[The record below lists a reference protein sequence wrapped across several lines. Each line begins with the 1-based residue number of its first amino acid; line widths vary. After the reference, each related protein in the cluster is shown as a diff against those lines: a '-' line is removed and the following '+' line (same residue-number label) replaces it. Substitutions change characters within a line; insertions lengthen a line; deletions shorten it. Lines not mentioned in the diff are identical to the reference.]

1 MTGLLSARSLMQACG
16 LPRLEARMLMEHV
29 VGRPRSWLLAH
40 DTDPLADD
48 VPARFQA
55 LVQRRLAGEPM
66 AYLVGHREFMGH
78 RFRVSPG
85 VLIPRPDTELLVETA
100 LAHVRARR
108 AVASDVSG
116 RCDDGRQ
123 GQGQGHGDDA
133 MQSQDQGHG
142 DDATS
147 GHGERHGR
155 DAATAPCIVLD
166 MGCGSGAIAISL
178 ALAQGA
184 TVQVTALDVSEQA
197 LAIARENARALGAR
211 VRFVQSD
218 WFEAL
223 TPEDRFDLILSNPPY
238 IAADDPHLSQGD
250 LRYEPVDALTDG
262 ADGLSDIRQLVTQAR
277 HRLNPGGAIW
287 LEHGWKQA
295 DAVRELLQHA
305 GFRHVASLRD
315 LAGIERISGGYL

>member
-1 MTGLLSARSLMQACG
+1 MSGPLCARSLMQACG

-29 VGRPRSWLLAH
+29 TGRPRSWLLAH
-40 DTDPLADD
+40 DTDPLPDD
-48 VPARFQA
+48 VPARFQS

-78 RFRVSPG
+78 RFKVAPS

-108 AVASDVSG
+108 DASP
-116 RCDDGRQ
+116 
-123 GQGQGHGDDA
+123 
-133 MQSQDQGHG
+133 
-142 DDATS
+142 
-147 GHGERHGR
+147 
-155 DAATAPCIVLD
+155 APCAVLD
-166 MGCGSGAIAISL
+166 MGCGSGVIAISL
-178 ALAQGA
+178 ALEQGGG
-184 TVQVTALDVSEQA
+184 VQVTALDVSEEA
-197 LAIARENARALGAR
+197 LAIARENAQALGAR

-223 TPEDRFDLILSNPPY
+223 ACEDRFDLILSNPPY
-238 IAADDPHLSQGD
+238 IAADDPHLGEGD

-262 ADGLSDIRQLVTQAR
+262 ADGLSDIRLLVTRAR
-277 HRLNPGGAIW
+277 GHLNPGGAIW

-295 DAVRELLQHA
+295 GAVRELLQQA
-305 GFRHVASLRD
+305 GFKRVASLQD